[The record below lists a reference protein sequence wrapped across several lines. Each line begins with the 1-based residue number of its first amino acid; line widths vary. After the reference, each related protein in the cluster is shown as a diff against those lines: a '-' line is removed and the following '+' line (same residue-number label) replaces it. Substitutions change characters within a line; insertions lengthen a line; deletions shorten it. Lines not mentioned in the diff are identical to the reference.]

1 MLVSIL
7 CYEVYYFCYLIV
19 SLFIFLFFFFLMIRQ
34 PPRSTRTDTLFP
46 YTTLFRSARCRSI
59 ALIKSDQRELRVS
72 AGPPGERRRY
82 QHPIILQR
90 VGLLVRVPY
99 DADDPPGE
107 RTASIEWTRQVHRD
121 RKSVVSGKS
130 VSVRVDLGGR
140 SIIKKKNKKSTDHTE
155 TNT

>member
-1 MLVSIL
+1 M
-7 CYEVYYFCYLIV
+7 
-19 SLFIFLFFFFLMIRQ
+19 
-34 PPRSTRTDTLFP
+34 
-46 YTTLFRSARCRSI
+46 ARCRSI

-107 RTASIEWTRQVHRD
+107 RTASIEWTRQVHR
-121 RKSVVSGKS
+121 RLLAVI
-130 VSVRVDLGGR
+130 GR
-140 SIIKKKNKKSTDHTE
+140 SEEHTSELQSLMRISYAVFCLKKQKQIK
-155 TNT
+155 